1 MGDIY
6 LEENTLTCRI
16 DVQHGD
22 YEQRTVT
29 YTAKLHDQPLIIED
43 VPALVC
49 SLYGDTLFSAR
60 TLKRIERMKES
71 LPAPIR
77 QAPVFTLR
85 HEAYKQG
92 A

>member
-1 MGDIY
+1 M
-6 LEENTLTCRI
+6 TCRI

-49 SLYGDTLFSAR
+49 PLCGDTLFTAQ
-60 TLKRIERMKES
+60 TLKRIEGMKES

-77 QAPVFTLR
+77 QAPVFTL
-85 HEAYKQG
+85 KQS

>member
-1 MGDIY
+1 MGDTY
-6 LEENTLTCRI
+6 PEEENTVTCRI

-22 YEQRTVT
+22 YERRTVT
-29 YTAKLHDQPLIIED
+29 YTAKLDGQPLIIED

-49 SLYGDTLFSAR
+49 PLCGDTLFSAQ

-77 QAPVFTLR
+77 QAPVFTL
-85 HEAYKQG
+85 KQS